1 LKKTV
6 MIFSLAALLLVSSG
20 LSFSNSKQTREI
32 RDIYFQKGERELLV
46 FIEHSEGLTYES
58 FTLFSP
64 NRLVIDFANTERIAS
79 PGPFEV
85 SAFGVKTIRTGKPN
99 PYTSRVVFDLEDRIP
114 RYKIT
119 DTDSGLRVSF
129 WQEEEAAIVPQTK
142 PAVEPQKPAVTEKRV
157 EEKPA
162 VKAPAP
168 EKAERK
174 VRTTSQATGTSN
186 MGVGAY
192 AGMYFMQDEV
202 FQEAYG
208 KMGLGF
214 GGQYFFQLPLKAPSM
229 VDFWLGFF
237 TMSKTGAMT
246 FTEEE
251 IKFSLTQ
258 TSVAVRYNYK
268 TNKFTLFVGPGI
280 DYIIYKETLPEGFEN
295 NETNGSIL
303 GFHAQAG
310 AMMDLL
316 DSLAVHV
323 FAKYNIAKATETIIN
338 TEEEYTVNLGGIQWG
353 IGLIYRFNI

>member
-1 LKKTV
+1 

-114 RYKIT
+114 RYK
-119 DTDSGLRVSF
+119 
-129 WQEEEAAIVPQTK
+129 
-142 PAVEPQKPAVTEKRV
+142 PAVTEKRV

-162 VKAPAP
+162 VKAP

-280 DYIIYKETLPEGFEN
+280 DYIIYKETLPEDFEN

-303 GFHAQAG
+303 GFHVQAG

-316 DSLAVHV
+316 DSLAVNV
-323 FAKYNIAKATETIIN
+323 FAKYNIAKSTETIIN

-353 IGLIYRFNI
+353 IGIIYRFNI

>member
-1 LKKTV
+1 
-6 MIFSLAALLLVSSG
+6 
-20 LSFSNSKQTREI
+20 
-32 RDIYFQKGERELLV
+32 
-46 FIEHSEGLTYES
+46 
-58 FTLFSP
+58 
-64 NRLVIDFANTERIAS
+64 
-79 PGPFEV
+79 
-85 SAFGVKTIRTGKPN
+85 
-99 PYTSRVVFDLEDRIP
+99 
-114 RYKIT
+114 
-119 DTDSGLRVSF
+119 
-129 WQEEEAAIVPQTK
+129 
-142 PAVEPQKPAVTEKRV
+142 
-157 EEKPA
+157 
-162 VKAPAP
+162 
-168 EKAERK
+168 
-174 VRTTSQATGTSN
+174 

-303 GFHAQAG
+303 GFHVQAG

>member
-6 MIFSLAALLLVSSG
+6 MIFSLAVLLLISSG
-20 LSFSNSKQTREI
+20 LSFSNSIQTREI

-46 FIEHSEGLTYES
+46 FIEHSESLTYES

-99 PYTSRVVFDLEDRIP
+99 PYTSRIVFDLEDQIP

-129 WQEEEAAIVPQTK
+129 WLEEEAAIVPQTK
-142 PAVEPQKPAVTEKRV
+142 PEVEPQKPAVTEKRV

-174 VRTTSQATGTSN
+174 VRTAPQALGTYN
-186 MGVGAY
+186 MGIGAY

-208 KMGLGF
+208 KSGLGF
-214 GGQYFFQLPLKAPSM
+214 GGQYFFQIPLKDQSK

-246 FTEEE
+246 FTEDE
-251 IKFSLTQ
+251 IKLSLTQ

-268 TNKFTLFVGPGI
+268 TNNLTLFIGPGI
-280 DYIIYKETLPEGFEN
+280 DYLTYKETLPEHLKEFS
-295 NETNGSIL
+295 TDGSIL

-310 AMMDLL
+310 VMMDLL

-338 TEEEYTVNLGGIQWG
+338 TEEEVTVNLGGIQWG
-353 IGLIYRFNI
+353 LGIIYRFNI